1 MVVLGYALE
10 TQYELTVQL
19 VEQQRSLR
27 PAATLALG
35 QVRYSPS
42 SSEAPHLPSDSKKLP
57 RSGALGIGRALLRSL
72 SESCIQRMLGHFSA
86 QDLSKAEN
94 PA

>member
-1 MVVLGYALE
+1 MRLASLADENPSIIHSLAQPFEAAVSARRTELAAGKYAVVVLGYAVE

-35 QVRYSPS
+35 QVRYHS
-42 SSEAPHLPSDSKKLP
+42 SS
-57 RSGALGIGRALLRSL
+57 
-72 SESCIQRMLGHFSA
+72 
-86 QDLSKAEN
+86 
-94 PA
+94 